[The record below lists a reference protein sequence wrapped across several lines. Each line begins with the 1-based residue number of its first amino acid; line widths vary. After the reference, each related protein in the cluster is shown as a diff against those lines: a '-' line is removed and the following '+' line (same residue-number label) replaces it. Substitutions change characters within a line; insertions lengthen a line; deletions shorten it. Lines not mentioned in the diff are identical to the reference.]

1 CKVTYTNDLLK
12 EKNNAEG
19 AQKGVVNHTTIQL
32 DYAKV
37 NGNFLVNHMSTLL
50 LTDSSDLTE
59 SEAAYGA
66 ITPSETD

>member
-1 CKVTYTNDLLK
+1 M
-12 EKNNAEG
+12 
-19 AQKGVVNHTTIQL
+19 
-32 DYAKV
+32 
-37 NGNFLVNHMSTLL
+37 NHMSTLL